1 MKLRYIYSA
10 CVLIETDTTKV
21 LCDPWFTQ
29 GIYYGSWFQYPRLP
43 KNPIEI
49 IGKVNAIYISH
60 VHEDHFD
67 KIFSKKISKSI
78 P

>member
-10 CVLIETDTTKV
+10 CVLIETDKVKV

-29 GIYYGSWFQYPRLP
+29 GIYYGSWFQYPPLP
-43 KNPIEI
+43 KNPVEI
-49 IGKVNAIYISH
+49 IGKVDAIYISH

-67 KIFSKKISKSI
+67 KVFLKNY
-78 P
+78 

>member
-1 MKLRYIYSA
+1 MTIQDKVNKRKCMKLRYIYSA

-43 KNPIEI
+43 KTLL
-49 IGKVNAIYISH
+49 K
-60 VHEDHFD
+60 
-67 KIFSKKISKSI
+67 
-78 P
+78 